1 MAAPKPAPLLAEIFA
16 ELAPKIG
23 ASLLVEPAWKIAGQI
38 TFGSGRRRYFRF
50 SSIDLNSLGA
60 SEVAKDKDYANYFMR
75 SMGYETI
82 PGDTFFS
89 PAWGEAIGVEKGVA
103 HAQAYAN
110 TIGYPV
116 IVKPNS
122 GSQGRHVSVAMN
134 DAELALALEAAF
146 TADRVALVQQM
157 MAGRDYRIVV
167 LDEQVISAYERIPL
181 NVEGDGRRSIAEL
194 MDLKQAQFER
204 DGRDTVLKRDDPRI
218 DQKIARYGL
227 TRSSVPQAGE
237 RVYLLDNANLS
248 AGGDAVDVTDELHP
262 SIADLAVRL
271 TKDMG
276 LRLCGVDLLIP
287 GNPSEAL
294 SDYTIIEVNAAP
306 GLDHYARVGADQK
319 AIVEAMYLRVLQSMD
334 RD

>member
-1 MAAPKPAPLLAEIFA
+1 MAGSKPAPLLAEIFT
-16 ELAPKIG
+16 EIAPKIG
-23 ASLLVEPAWKIAGQI
+23 ASILVEPHWKIAGQI

-60 SEVAKDKDYANYFMR
+60 SEIAKDKDFANFFMR

-82 PGDTFFS
+82 TGDTFFS
-89 PAWGEAIGVEKGVA
+89 PAWAEILGVEKGIPQ
-103 HAQAYAN
+103 AQAYAD

-122 GSQGRHVSVAMN
+122 GSQGKHVSIAMN
-134 DAELALALEAAF
+134 HAELAQALEAVF
-146 TADRVALVQQM
+146 TADRVALVQRRVT
-157 MAGRDYRIVV
+157 GRDYRIVV
-167 LDEQVISAYERIPL
+167 LDDQVISAYQRIPL
-181 NVEGDGRRSIAEL
+181 SVEGDGRRTITEL
-194 MDLKQAQFER
+194 MDLKQAQFQQ

-218 DQKIARYGL
+218 DHKLARNGL
-227 TRSSVPQAGE
+227 TRSSIPQSGE
-237 RVYLLDNANLS
+237 KIFLLDNANLS
-248 AGGDAVDVTDELHP
+248 AGGEAVDITDELHP
-262 SIADLAVRL
+262 SIAHLAVRL

-287 GNPSEAL
+287 GDPTKRL

-306 GLDHYARVGADQK
+306 GLDHYARVGAEQR